1 MNRMRSEIFAEL
13 DRPTRVW
20 AVAAVHGEA
29 ARLRAV
35 HDHIAGNSTP
45 GDRLVYLGNF
55 LGRGPDV
62 FGTIEELL
70 DFRAQFLARPGVE
83 PWDIAHLRGAQ
94 EEMWTK
100 LLQLQFA
107 PNPLEVLDWMLGEG
121 LGGTLA
127 AYGVD
132 VDDARHRCT
141 EGTVALTRWTN
152 DLRDVMRSHDGHDQ
166 LLASLRR
173 YAITDNDQ
181 VIFVSTGLDPERR
194 LGEQGDIFW
203 WGGSRF
209 EHIEGPIGTVQ
220 RAIRGYDRLQKG
232 IVETEW
238 RISLDAG
245 CGFGGPLAA
254 ACFNPDGTLLE
265 LIKA

>member
-13 DRPTRVW
+13 HRPARIW
-20 AVAAVHGEA
+20 AVASVHGETT
-29 ARLRAV
+29 RLQAV
-35 HDHIAGNSTP
+35 HNHIANNCEP
-45 GDRLVYLGNF
+45 ADRLVYLGNF

-70 DFRAQFLARPGVE
+70 NFRAQFLARPGVE

-94 EEMWTK
+94 EEMWSK

-127 AYGVD
+127 AYGIGA
-132 VDDARHRCT
+132 DDARQRCK

-152 DLRDVMRSHDGHDQ
+152 EVREAMRHHDGHDQ
-166 LLASLRR
+166 LLASLKR

-181 VIFVSTGLDPERR
+181 VVFVSTGLDPDRR
-194 LGEQGDIFW
+194 LAEQGDTFW
-203 WGGSRF
+203 WGSSSF
-209 EHIEGPIGTVQ
+209 ERIEAPVGTIQ
-220 RAIRGYDRLQKG
+220 RAVRGYDRLQKG
-232 IVETEW
+232 VVETAW
-238 RISLDAG
+238 RTSLDGG
-245 CGFGGPLAA
+245 CGFGGPVVA
-254 ACFNPDGTLLE
+254 ACFTPEGSLVE
-265 LIKA
+265 MIKA